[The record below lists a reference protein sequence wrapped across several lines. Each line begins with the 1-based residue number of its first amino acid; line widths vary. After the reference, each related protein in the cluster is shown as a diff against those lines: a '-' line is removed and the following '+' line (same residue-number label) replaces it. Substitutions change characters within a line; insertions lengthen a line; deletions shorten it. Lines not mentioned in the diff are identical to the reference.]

1 MHIKPEVI
9 FLLRTIANGTLD
21 AFTPM
26 LDTDGIP
33 INASDGGIIYADGKY
48 HWYGLRLRP
57 LSFASGGKGGQ
68 VTDTGVVMYASDDLT
83 SWTYEGVILSCSA
96 ENHLLRAP
104 MRFERPKIL
113 YNRRTGKYV
122 LWCHYVASPGDHGFT
137 EGTAEAGIAVCDT
150 VNGQYKF
157 LCTCRPIDSKGL
169 VRDCTLFQDD
179 DGSAYFIYD
188 RQVSTEFHPVLHPF
202 ERCLHIV
209 RLSED
214 YLSPTD
220 EFLRVDAADAREAPC
235 LIKHNGKYYM
245 ITSGL
250 TGWAYNQA
258 KYFMADSIM
267 GHWRDMGDPCVG
279 DDEHTTFRSQGT
291 FIFTTQKHTPIFMC
305 ERHNTADFSRCG
317 HIWLPLRFNPDDTLE
332 IRYTTAFD
340 VEI

>member
-1 MHIKPEVI
+1 M
-9 FLLRTIANGTLD
+9 LRTIANGTLD

-188 RQVSTEFHPVLHPF
+188 RQVSTEFHPVLQPF
-202 ERCLHIV
+202 ER
-209 RLSED
+209 
-214 YLSPTD
+214 
-220 EFLRVDAADAREAPC
+220 
-235 LIKHNGKYYM
+235 
-245 ITSGL
+245 
-250 TGWAYNQA
+250 
-258 KYFMADSIM
+258 
-267 GHWRDMGDPCVG
+267 
-279 DDEHTTFRSQGT
+279 
-291 FIFTTQKHTPIFMC
+291 
-305 ERHNTADFSRCG
+305 
-317 HIWLPLRFNPDDTLE
+317 
-332 IRYTTAFD
+332 
-340 VEI
+340 

>member
-1 MHIKPEVI
+1 M
-9 FLLRTIANGTLD
+9 LRTIANGTLD

-188 RQVSTEFHPVLHPF
+188 RQVSTEFHPVLQPFHAAARAATRYVHHDVQPAEGLDSLLNRRIYGRGIRDVAHDADRFPSRSHNSADRLFHASFVYVAYRDRRALGGKHPGGRSANIASGAGNPRNF
-202 ERCLHIV
+202 V
-209 RLSED
+209 RK
-214 YLSPTD
+214 P
-220 EFLRVDAADAREAPC
+220 
-235 LIKHNGKYYM
+235 HH
-245 ITSGL
+245 TSL
-250 TGWAYNQA
+250 
-258 KYFMADSIM
+258 
-267 GHWRDMGDPCVG
+267 
-279 DDEHTTFRSQGT
+279 
-291 FIFTTQKHTPIFMC
+291 
-305 ERHNTADFSRCG
+305 
-317 HIWLPLRFNPDDTLE
+317 L
-332 IRYTTAFD
+332 
-340 VEI
+340 